1 MSTTPRVGSAIR
13 GAPSEFGTVMSHTP
27 DVIAKFGELYAE
39 FWQQGLISQEIKEM
53 TRIRN
58 ARITDCGY

>member
-1 MSTTPRVGSAIR
+1 MSTKPRVASAID
-13 GAPSEFGTVMSHTP
+13 GESPALGNVLMNAPEIFS
-27 DVIAKFGELYAE
+27 AFGEVYAE
-39 FWQQGLISQEIKEM
+39 FWQRDIVSQEIKEM

>member
-1 MSTTPRVGSAIR
+1 MSTKPRIESALA
-13 GAPSEFGTVMSHTP
+13 GQAPQLANVLAHVPELAGRF
-27 DVIAKFGELYAE
+27 FELYAE
-39 FWQQGLISQEIKEM
+39 FWQNGVIDPAIKEM

>member
-1 MSTTPRVGSAIR
+1 MSTNPRVPSALAGEPADFR
-13 GAPSEFGTVMSHTP
+13 TVMAHSP
-27 DVIAKFGELYAE
+27 AVIGAFFELYAE
-39 FWQQGLISQEIKEM
+39 FWQRGIVAQEIKEM

>member
-1 MSTTPRVGSAIR
+1 MSTTPRIDSAVP
-13 GAPSEFGTVMSHTP
+13 GAPAEFVTVMSHTP
-27 DVIAKFGELYAE
+27 DIIAKFGDLYAE
-39 FWQQGLISQEIKEM
+39 FWQQGLISQEVKEM

>member
-1 MSTTPRVGSAIR
+1 MSTTPRVASAIPDQP
-13 GAPSEFGTVMSHTP
+13 AEFGTVMSHTP
-27 DVIAKFGELYAE
+27 EVIGSFFDLYAE
-39 FWQQGLISQEIKEM
+39 FWQRGILSQEIKEM